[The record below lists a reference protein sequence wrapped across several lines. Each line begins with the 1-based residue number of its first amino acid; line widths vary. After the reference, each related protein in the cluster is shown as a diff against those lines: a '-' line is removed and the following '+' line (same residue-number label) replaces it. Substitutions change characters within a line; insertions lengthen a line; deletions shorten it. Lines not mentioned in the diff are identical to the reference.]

1 MNKNLIA
8 NEISSISDLTEK
20 ILNDFKD
27 LRDENLPNKMIE
39 DIGEKILNET
49 TLKIN
54 NKFYEIN

>member
-20 ILNDFKD
+20 ILIDFKD

-39 DIGEKILNET
+39 DIGEKILNEKN
-49 TLKIN
+49 LKIN